1 MVVES
6 GLDAQIDDRK
16 AAGGK
21 YFDVQIVDGR
31 GQKDSSSSAATVAFH
46 F

>member
-6 GLDAQIDDRK
+6 GLDVQIDDRK
-16 AAGGK
+16 AAGGE
-21 YFDVQIVDGR
+21 YFDVQIVAGR
-31 GQKDSSSSAATVAFH
+31 GQKDSSSSVATVAFH